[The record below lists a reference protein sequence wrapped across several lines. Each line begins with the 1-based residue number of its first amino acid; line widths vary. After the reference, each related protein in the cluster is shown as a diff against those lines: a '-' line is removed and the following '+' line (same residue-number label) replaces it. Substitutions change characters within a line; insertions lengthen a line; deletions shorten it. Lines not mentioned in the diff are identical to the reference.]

1 MAKNVAHAGKSRG
14 LSSGNANENERR
26 GWTEESYRRKN
37 EDSKNQYDFSRRHLN
52 FEIIDGK
59 VCPLGKQK
67 TSLYNRYLN
76 ILKSLDFKEYKDGA
90 SNAQNTYVELILS
103 GSRDRIRQIAFGDQQ
118 VDFEKNPEVWK
129 NWNITRSQ
137 DIEQWALDSY
147 DFACERFGKENIIGF
162 EVHLDES
169 SPHIH
174 VNIVPTAI
182 MKQRGN
188 VSGYHKIDDEGN
200 PVTYTKGKHIGEVIK
215 ISESKYEA
223 LTDEKKKEY
232 RPNVRGTVRTI
243 SYSTFFGSKKE
254 ERSQKMTELHDKYYQ
269 SVGFKWGF
277 ERGDRLIDLPDD
289 ERKKRKHKSKE
300 ELENERLAK
309 ENKRLAAEN
318 KQLADEKMKT
328 KEEITRYNQ
337 TLSQQRMQ
345 MASNRDE
352 LSRQRD
358 KLLSGRDALERF
370 KDLKDKNETRWL
382 AQRMILNYFDKA
394 YTGITSMISDILHM
408 VDKVQEKL
416 GVEREYWTLER
427 YKGNLEEKPLWTDKL
442 LDEVFALYNAGSNIG
457 NSTGSRWDSPVG
469 ISTAGGGVGTVGSPL
484 KRKPDEDDE
493 AFLYRCVVMACMKAK
508 KNTGVKR
515 GI

>member
-1 MAKNVAHAGKSRG
+1 
-14 LSSGNANENERR
+14 
-26 GWTEESYRRKN
+26 
-37 EDSKNQYDFSRRHLN
+37 
-52 FEIIDGK
+52 
-59 VCPLGKQK
+59 
-67 TSLYNRYLN
+67 
-76 ILKSLDFKEYKDGA
+76 
-90 SNAQNTYVELILS
+90 
-103 GSRDRIRQIAFGDQQ
+103 
-118 VDFEKNPEVWK
+118 
-129 NWNITRSQ
+129 
-137 DIEQWALDSY
+137 
-147 DFACERFGKENIIGF
+147 
-162 EVHLDES
+162 
-169 SPHIH
+169 
-174 VNIVPTAI
+174 
-182 MKQRGN
+182 
-188 VSGYHKIDDEGN
+188 
-200 PVTYTKGKHIGEVIK
+200 
-215 ISESKYEA
+215 
-223 LTDEKKKEY
+223 
-232 RPNVRGTVRTI
+232 
-243 SYSTFFGSKKE
+243 
-254 ERSQKMTELHDKYYQ
+254 
-269 SVGFKWGF
+269 
-277 ERGDRLIDLPDD
+277 
-289 ERKKRKHKSKE
+289 
-300 ELENERLAK
+300 
-309 ENKRLAAEN
+309 
-318 KQLADEKMKT
+318 MKT